1 MYETSETAASIVEA
15 LGMSQIT
22 DAAVIE
28 AACRKVVTAPEN
40 QKQVQKYQQNPK
52 LLGFFVGKV
61 LAETGGK
68 AKPDLVNDI
77 LLRLLGSV

>member
-1 MYETSETAASIVEA
+1 M
-15 LGMSQIT
+15 
-22 DAAVIE
+22 
-28 AACRKVVTAPEN
+28 
-40 QKQVQKYQQNPK
+40 QKYQQNPK